1 MAHSRWFRACK
12 YCGDFI
18 DRTDTGNTIVDGWI
32 QVQHTDSSYRHSYLV
47 QDVSWMCDFS
57 SMLSKT
63 VYVWHLLCTRRASQN
78 PDGIHG
84 HVCLYSRRHMEKWR
98 VALQAHGK
106 WNVFVVVVGFTIYPL
121 SRRLGDGNV
130 QIISDLVENGSIEF
144 LTQVLG
150 SYAGVLGKHMF
161 GYKTL
166 EHSTRY
172 SWTCAGVVTHCHA
185 QSGKF

>member
-1 MAHSRWFRACK
+1 M
-12 YCGDFI
+12 
-18 DRTDTGNTIVDGWI
+18 
-32 QVQHTDSSYRHSYLV
+32 
-47 QDVSWMCDFS
+47 
-57 SMLSKT
+57 
-63 VYVWHLLCTRRASQN
+63 
-78 PDGIHG
+78 
-84 HVCLYSRRHMEKWR
+84 
-98 VALQAHGK
+98 ALQAHGK

-166 EHSTRY
+166 EHARAIHEHVLVLSHIVMHSPANFKIFIKAKCVAVLLEIY
-172 SWTCAGVVTHCHA
+172 MSFHL
-185 QSGKF
+185 KFDFFLY